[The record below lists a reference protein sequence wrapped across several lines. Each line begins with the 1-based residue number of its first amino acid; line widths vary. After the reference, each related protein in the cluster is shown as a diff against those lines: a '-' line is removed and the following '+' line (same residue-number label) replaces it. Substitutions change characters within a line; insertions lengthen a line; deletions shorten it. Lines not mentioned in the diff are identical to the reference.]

1 MRYIKSAL
9 IFITC
14 MAVLFSQS
22 TMAGEPDQV
31 QQLIEQIVVSYAA
44 FGEKN
49 EQQLSD
55 LAALDPALGGFLE
68 GPPQKRRA
76 SL

>member
-31 QQLIEQIVVSYAA
+31 QQLIEQIVVFYGSNSWAYTRL
-44 FGEKN
+44 GHID
-49 EQQLSD
+49 LSQEEMTD
-55 LAALDPALGGFLE
+55 LLGNGDVTITLIE
-68 GPPQKRRA
+68 D
-76 SL
+76 